1 MRKKRTMLSEKQLAA
16 NRANAQRS
24 TGPQSVEGKNRSKL
38 NATRHNLTGQVAALT
53 EPDRVAFN
61 AFSQDL
67 LCDLEPRGAME
78 LQLAQRIVSDSWRLN
93 RASAIED
100 NLYALGHYEGE
111 SADPNNHAQIED
123 AFNAAETFARQAK
136 NLQLLSLYEQ
146 RLNRTVQKNIALL
159 KSLQAE
165 RKARRSAEMEEAKR
179 LLHLSEMRNIPYQP
193 AKDGFV
199 FSVNEIHHAIDLQ
212 RRLDQNHCPDFR
224 HFKPRQFAAQ
234 AA

>member
-1 MRKKRTMLSEKQLAA
+1 MLSEKQLAA

-24 TGPQSVEGKNRSKL
+24 TGPQSIEGKNRSKL
-38 NATRHNLTGQVAALT
+38 NAIRHNLTGQVAALT
-53 EPDRVAFN
+53 EPDRIAFD

-67 LCDLEPRGAME
+67 IRDLEPRGAME
-78 LQLAQRIVSDSWRLN
+78 LQLAQRIASDSWRLN
-93 RASAIED
+93 RASAVED
-100 NLYALGHYEGE
+100 NLYALGHHEGE

-123 AFNAAETFARQAK
+123 AFSAAETFAKQAK
-136 NLQLLSLYEQ
+136 TLQLLSLYEQ
-146 RLNRTVQKNIALL
+146 RLNRTVQKNLALL
-159 KSLQAE
+159 KSLQIE
-165 RKARRSAEMEEAKR
+165 RKTRRAAEMEEAKR

-212 RRLDQNHCPDFR
+212 RRLEQNQNPNFR